1 MRASYPPPFSRGY
14 PPSAAAVRA
23 PVDSSCD
30 SGSTVASLLPPFSRG
45 YPPSAAAVR
54 APVDSSCEPR
64 VSELSYSPFHP
75 TVLACKAVSD
85 SLDCSRFEASKQSRT
100 GSANCCPLGLGRR
113 RLRVDNR
120 GKKFAKVVRCCGR
133 AQWFAAVGERLA
145 GIVGSRVGAGERRW
159 LLDRLLARVGV
170 RPRVSDKSRRV
181 AVAGRFTVD
190 ASRKSGGQHWYCNSS
205 DACDGRTSAVGR
217 LLAVVDGRQR
227 PFRGGVLLLGWA
239 VRLRAMGRC
248 ETPAVADGW
257 Q

>member
-1 MRASYPPPFSRGY
+1 
-14 PPSAAAVRA
+14 
-23 PVDSSCD
+23 
-30 SGSTVASLLPPFSRG
+30 
-45 YPPSAAAVR
+45 
-54 APVDSSCEPR
+54 
-64 VSELSYSPFHP
+64 
-75 TVLACKAVSD
+75 VSD

-113 RLRVDNR
+113 RRLRVDNR
-120 GKKFAKVVRCCGR
+120 GKKLAKVVRCCGR
-133 AQWFAAVGERLA
+133 ALLWESA
-145 GIVGSRVGAGERRW
+145 GLVGSRVGAGERRW

-190 ASRKSGGQHWYCNSS
+190 ASRKRGGQHWYCNSS

-227 PFRGGVLLLGWA
+227 PSRGGVLLLGWA

-257 Q
+257 QRLRVRRRGGIFGRKSREGRRFFDLILA

>member
-1 MRASYPPPFSRGY
+1 MHQQV
-14 PPSAAAVRA
+14 AV
-23 PVDSSCD
+23 C
-30 SGSTVASLLPPFSRG
+30 
-45 YPPSAAAVR
+45 
-54 APVDSSCEPR
+54 CR

-133 AQWFAAVGERLA
+133 AQWFAAVGERTEICSGIFSPTVDLSRLA
-145 GIVGSRVGAGERRW
+145 GLVGSRVGAGERRW

-190 ASRKSGGQHWYCNSS
+190 ASRKRGGQHWYCNSS

-227 PFRGGVLLLGWA
+227 PSRGGVLLLGWA

-257 Q
+257 QRLRVRRRGGIFGRKSREGRRFFDLILA